1 VLGEIDNPRKKFK
14 PTTIS
19 TVTVVSVLYVL
30 VNLSYVSNGFNAA
43 ETPLTDQMMV
53 VPEKDQFK
61 NEPDTVAAL
70 FFARI
75 FGPANSGKIQNSFM
89 AFSSFGNIMVQTF
102 TAARV
107 KQELAKEGILPFTK
121 FFASN
126 KLLVPR
132 LSTSDQNA
140 STAAEDSE
148 ATPVGALFLHWVFT
162 LVLIIVT
169 IPGTTSASYRIFVNL
184 YSFVVDALFGC
195 AIGLGI
201 ILLRLNKRVNWSRKS
216 SSNSYISLSTAL
228 IFTLANCF
236 PLVAVWIKPDDS
248 SPISL
253 PVKWWAT
260 GTIGMGLLVLALVYW
275 LVLNYVVP
283 SILGLDLE
291 VEREAQFKK
300 DHGYLVL
307 WHEVTSVNWRTR
319 SS

>member
-1 VLGEIDNPRKKFK
+1 
-14 PTTIS
+14 
-19 TVTVVSVLYVL
+19 
-30 VNLSYVSNGFNAA
+30 
-43 ETPLTDQMMV
+43 MMV
-53 VPEKDQFK
+53 VPEAKQFEDK
-61 NEPDTVAAL
+61 PDTVAAL
-70 FFARI
+70 FFERI
-75 FGPANSGKIQNSFM
+75 CGPTNSGKIQNSFM

-132 LSTSDQNA
+132 LSSSDRSAPSA
-140 STAAEDSE
+140 SETSE
-148 ATPVGALFLHWVFT
+148 ATPVGALLLHWTFT
-162 LVLIIVT
+162 LLLIIVT
-169 IPGTTSASYRIFVNL
+169 IPGSTSASYRIFVNL

-201 ILLRLNKRVNWSRKS
+201 IVLRLNKRVGWSRKS
-216 SSNSYISLSTAL
+216 SSNSYVSFATAL
-228 IFTLANCF
+228 VFTLANFF
-236 PLVAVWIKPDDS
+236 PLVAVWIKPDGTS
-248 SPISL
+248 QISL

-283 SILGLDLE
+283 SILGRELE
-291 VEREAQFKK
+291 VEREPQFKR
-300 DHGYLVL
+300 DHGYWVI